1 MKPLPE
7 KFVRALKVPV
17 FLLCLG
23 PAFVLTWKGFHDGL
37 GANPIDVITRT
48 TGRWTLTFLLITLS
62 VTPVRKLSGLTWLI
76 RFRRMLGL
84 FAFFYGSLHLMTYVW
99 LDKFFDVHEMLHD
112 IAKRRFIT
120 AGMTA
125 WFLMLPLALTS
136 TTGWIRRMGG
146 KRWQKLHRLI
156 YFSAAAGVVH
166 FIWLVKADLRRP
178 LTYGAVLAVLLAYR
192 LIAWLVSR
200 IRARRAMAT
209 QQTAAR
215 LDRHSLTKCKRRM
228 PSRLRMRLLL

>member
-7 KFVRALKVPV
+7 KFVRALKAPV

-23 PAFVLTWKGFHDGL
+23 PAFVLAWKGFH
-37 GANPIDVITRT
+37 DVITRT

-99 LDKFFDVHEMLHD
+99 LDKFFDVHGMLHD

-125 WFLMLPLALTS
+125 WALMLPLALTS
-136 TTGWIRRMGG
+136 TAGWIRSLGG

-166 FIWLVKADLRRP
+166 FIWLVKADLSRP
-178 LTYGAVLAVLLAYR
+178 LRYGAVLVVLLAYR
-192 LIAWLVSR
+192 LITWLVSR
-200 IRARRAMAT
+200 IRARRATAA
-209 QQTAAR
+209 QQTARA
-215 LDRHSLTKCKRRM
+215 
-228 PSRLRMRLLL
+228 

>member
-7 KFVRALKVPV
+7 KFIRALKAPV

-23 PAFVLTWKGFHDGL
+23 PAFVLTWKGFHAGL

-62 VTPVRKLSGLTWLI
+62 VTPVRKLSGLAWLI

-99 LDKFFDVHEMLHD
+99 LDKFFNVHEMLHD

-136 TTGWIRRMGG
+136 TKGWIRRMGG

-178 LTYGAVLAVLLAYR
+178 LTYGAVLAVLLSYR
-192 LIAWLVSR
+192 LVIWLISR
-200 IRARRAMAT
+200 IRARRALAT
-209 QQTAAR
+209 QQAAR
-215 LDRHSLTKCKRRM
+215 A
-228 PSRLRMRLLL
+228 

>member
-1 MKPLPE
+1 MKPPPE
-7 KFVRALKVPV
+7 KFVRLLKLLV
-17 FLLCLG
+17 FALCLG
-23 PAFVLTWKGFHDGL
+23 PAFVLTWKGFHGRL

-48 TGRWTLTFLLITLS
+48 TGRWTLNFLLITLA
-62 VTPVRKLSGLTWLI
+62 VTPVRRITTMAWLI

-125 WFLMLPLALTS
+125 WSLMLPLALTS
-136 TTGWIRRMGG
+136 TTGWIRRLGG

-178 LTYGAVLAVLLAYR
+178 LTYGAVLAILLAYR
-192 LIAWLVSR
+192 LIAWLVTR
-200 IRARRAMAT
+200 LRTRRAAVR
-209 QQTAAR
+209 QPVQA
-215 LDRHSLTKCKRRM
+215 
-228 PSRLRMRLLL
+228 

>member
-7 KFVRALKVPV
+7 KFIRALKAPV

-62 VTPVRKLSGLTWLI
+62 VTPVRKLSSLTWLI

-99 LDKFFDVHEMLHD
+99 LDKFFNVHEMLHD

-125 WFLMLPLALTS
+125 FTLMIPLALTS
-136 TTGWIRRMGG
+136 TKWSIRRLG
-146 KRWQKLHRLI
+146 KRWQMLHRLI
-156 YFSAAAGVVH
+156 YFSAAAGVIH
-166 FIWLVKADLRRP
+166 YIWLVKADLKKP
-178 LTYGAVLAVLLAYR
+178 LEYAAVLGVMLVYR
-192 LIAWLVSR
+192 VVAWLVGR
-200 IRARRAMAT
+200 KAT
-209 QQTAAR
+209 SKRVGNTEPQ
-215 LDRHSLTKCKRRM
+215 LTV
-228 PSRLRMRLLL
+228 P